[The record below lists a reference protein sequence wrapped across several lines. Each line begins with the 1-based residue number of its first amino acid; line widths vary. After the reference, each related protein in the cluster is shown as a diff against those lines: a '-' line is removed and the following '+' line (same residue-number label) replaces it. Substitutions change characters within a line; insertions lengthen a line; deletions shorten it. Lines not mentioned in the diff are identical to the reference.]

1 MFYNA
6 LSKYRSTHSGV
17 TLVELMVTIAVAS
30 ILLTVAVPSFQDAIQ
45 RNRLTSATNNFVVS
59 IHYARTEAI
68 KRGQNVTL
76 CKSSSGTSCVTG
88 TGTFWEN
95 GWIVFVDTDKDGTLD
110 TGETLL
116 RAWPRLPTGYSLRTN
131 TSNFV
136 NKFSYN
142 PRGELH
148 NNEVGG
154 TFAICYNNQLVGAK
168 AVVITK
174 LRPWLGMDQ
183 DGDRIPEN
191 KDREINSCTNP

>member
-1 MFYNA
+1 MSYNA

-68 KRGQNVTL
+68 KRGRTITL
-76 CKSSSGTSCVTG
+76 CKSSSGTSCATG

-95 GWIVFVDTDKDGTLD
+95 GWIAFVDTDADGTLD

-116 RAWPRLPTGYSLRTN
+116 RAWPSLPTGYTLRPN
-131 TSNFV
+131 NNFA
-136 NKFSYN
+136 NFLRYN
-142 PRGELH
+142 PRGEA
-148 NNEVGG
+148 NNIGN
-154 TFAICYNNQLVGAK
+154 FAVCYNNQLVGSK
-168 AVVITK
+168 VVVITR

-191 KDREINSCTNP
+191 KDGEISSCTNP